1 MIRGNS
7 RGVTLIEVLAALSLT
22 VLVLGTLLYLVN
34 QTHSS
39 AAQLQSRES
48 ALQQSRD
55 IVQHLVSS
63 ARNGMNASQNAP
75 SELWLHGEH
84 GDYVHY
90 AWDRTTGDFTVE
102 QQLLDDQGVLG
113 SPSRHL
119 FSSQVADTSIVVTAP
134 DPGSPNGSRIEITL
148 VMALPGNQQHTTSTV
163 VYTTDGL

>member
-1 MIRGNS
+1 MIRGNA

-39 AAQLQSRES
+39 AAQLQSREA

-55 IVQHLVSS
+55 IVQHLVRS
-63 ARNGMNASQNAP
+63 ARNGMNASQSST

-90 AWDRTTGDFTVE
+90 VWDRTTGAFTVE
-102 QQLLDDQGVLG
+102 QQLADDQGALG

-119 FSSQVADTSIVVTAP
+119 FSSQVADASIVVTDT
-134 DPGSPNGSRIEITL
+134 DPSSSNGSRIEITL